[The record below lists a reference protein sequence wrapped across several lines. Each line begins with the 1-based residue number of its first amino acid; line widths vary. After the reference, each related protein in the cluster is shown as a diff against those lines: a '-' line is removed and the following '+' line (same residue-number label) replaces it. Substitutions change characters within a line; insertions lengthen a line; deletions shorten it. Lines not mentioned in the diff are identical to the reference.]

1 MRPFQA
7 PLVLAGNVLR
17 PFRARIFFQHIP
29 KCGGT
34 SVGRAIRA
42 RYHRFDFRAER
53 RVSQLDVGAAN
64 RAATL
69 RGGGTPTWNLA
80 DDRVFMKAREDLL
93 LYELGREANFY
104 VGGHFPFSEAAHREF
119 GSEYAF
125 LTMLRNPVDRWIS
138 SYLHRR
144 RNPNPKFRVESPPE
158 AYLDS
163 DFGRSQGRELVKYL
177 GGAPTADRESPA
189 VALERAKRNLDEYAI
204 VGVLERLDRFVEAF
218 RERFGRSLPV
228 GHLNRRPAPPD
239 PGVFGPALRRRIETA
254 CQRDLE
260 VYEFACERRV

>member
-1 MRPFQA
+1 MRPLHT
-7 PLVLAGNVLR
+7 PWTLARNVVR

-42 RYHRFDFRAER
+42 QYHRFDFRAER
-53 RVSQLDVGAAN
+53 SVSQLDADAAN

-69 RGGGTPTWNLA
+69 RNGAAPTWNLA
-80 DDRVFMKAREDLL
+80 DDRVFLKAREDLL
-93 LYELGREANFY
+93 LYELGRGANLY
-104 VGGHFPFSEAAHREF
+104 VGGHFPFSEHARREF

-144 RNPNPKFRVESPPE
+144 RHPNPRFRVDSPPE

-177 GGAPTADRESPA
+177 GGRTEDRESPA
-189 VALERAKRNLDEYAI
+189 AVLERAKRNLDEFAI
-204 VGVLERLDRFVEAF
+204 VGVVERLDRFVEDF

-228 GHLNRRPAPPD
+228 GHLNRSPAPTD
-239 PGVFGPALRRRIETA
+239 PGIFGPALRRRIEA
-254 CQRDLE
+254 VCQPDLE
-260 VYEFACERRV
+260 AYEFACERRV

>member
-1 MRPFQA
+1 MRTFLGA
-7 PLVLAGNVLR
+7 VGVARNVVR

-42 RYHRFDFRAER
+42 QYHRFDFRAER
-53 RVSQLDVGAAN
+53 QVSQLDVEAAN

-80 DDRVFMKAREDLL
+80 DDRVLLEAREDLL
-93 LYELGREANFY
+93 LYELGRGANFY
-104 VGGHFPFSEAAHREF
+104 VGGHFPFSEAAWEEF
-119 GSEYAF
+119 GKEYAF
-125 LTMLRNPVDRWIS
+125 LTMLRHPVDRWIS

-144 RNPNPKFRVESPPE
+144 RNPNPKFRVVAPPE

-163 DFGRSQGRELVKYL
+163 DFGRAQGRELVKYL
-177 GGAPTADRESPA
+177 GGRAAEGDRPA
-189 VALERAKRNLDEYAI
+189 AAVERARQNLDRFAV
-204 VGVLERLDRFVEAF
+204 VGVIERLDRFVEDF

-228 GHLNRRPAPPD
+228 GHLNRGPAPPD
-239 PGVFGPALRRRIETA
+239 PGTFGPALRRRIEAA
-254 CQRDLE
+254 CQPDLE
-260 VYEFACERRV
+260 VYDFACGRRI